1 MIRPATQSS
10 YSLVN
15 KLSNSALRFS
25 ARFRD
30 WTVALCESIQNLME
44 VFWIDPVREF
54 LDGFDIR
61 HFQESIIMHAVSNF
75 LLLQF
80 IGEQVRAVHI
90 ELQTE
95 RRPGRDTEVT
105 EPKFFVNEIE
115 IIVET
120 FALVKLKECLSR
132 GLVMPG
138 FISIALFHGG
148 KDVDQP
154 FGLSGFLNPN
164 ILAERMNLISVSFS
178 SAMCWTFARICSVTG
193 WEGCCWHSDSLSCLR
208 HGSIQGYTP
217 G

>member
-1 MIRPATQSS
+1 
-10 YSLVN
+10 
-15 KLSNSALRFS
+15 
-25 ARFRD
+25 
-30 WTVALCESIQNLME
+30 ME

-80 IGEQVRAVHI
+80 MGEQVRAVHI

-154 FGLSGFLNPN
+154 LGLSGFLNDLLNPV
-164 ILAERMNLISVSFS
+164 ILAESPKLTNEFDFNAVF
-178 SAMCWTFARICSVTG
+178 ICDALGVCADLFRKRLG
-193 WEGCCWHSDSLSCLR
+193 E
-208 HGSIQGYTP
+208 I
-217 G
+217 